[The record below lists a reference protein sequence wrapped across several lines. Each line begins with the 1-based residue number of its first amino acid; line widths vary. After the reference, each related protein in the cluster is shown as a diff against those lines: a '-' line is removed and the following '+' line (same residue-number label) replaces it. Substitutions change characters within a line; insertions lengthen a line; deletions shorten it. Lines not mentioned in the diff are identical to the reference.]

1 MNARNQVVV
10 SGRLLVVEPL
20 RYTPAGIPAL
30 EFRLVHDSSQQ
41 EAGVSRQVQ
50 CEITC
55 IYLGERAKTLAVL
68 GTEVEI
74 VVKGFLAARNQ
85 RYKHSL
91 VLHIN
96 DWKRVQAPST

>member
-1 MNARNQVVV
+1 MSARNQVVV
-10 SGRLLVVEPL
+10 TGRLLDVEPL

-30 EFRLVHDSSQQ
+30 EFRLNHYSSQQ
-41 EAGVSRQVQ
+41 EVGIARQVE
-50 CEITC
+50 CEIVC
-55 IYLGERAKTLAVL
+55 ICLGEQAKTLAVL

>member
-10 SGRLLVVEPL
+10 TGRLLDVEPL

-30 EFRLVHDSSQQ
+30 EFRLVHDSSQP

-50 CEITC
+50 CEIAC
-55 IYLGERAKTLAVL
+55 VCLGDKAKTLAVL
-68 GTEVEI
+68 GTDVEI

-91 VLHIN
+91 VLHIS
-96 DWKRVQAPST
+96 DWKRVQLPST